1 MALICFCTAG
11 AVTGPVLAWNTICSV
26 SPDWPG
32 TARCSR
38 LAAAA
43 LGVPDSVVPWA

>member
-1 MALICFCTAG
+1 MAVICDSTAG
-11 AVTGPVLAWNTICSV
+11 LATVPVLAWNTICSV

-32 TARCSR
+32 TACWRR

-43 LGVPDSVVPWA
+43 LGVPDSVVLWA